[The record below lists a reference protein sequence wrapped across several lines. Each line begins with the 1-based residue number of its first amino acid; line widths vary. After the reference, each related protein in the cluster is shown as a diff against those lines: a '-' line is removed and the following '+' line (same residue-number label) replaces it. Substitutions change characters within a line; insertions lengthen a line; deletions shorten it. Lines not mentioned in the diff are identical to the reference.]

1 MPELLRDASRRVV
14 GARQVL
20 RAVEAGNAE
29 RVFIARDADPF
40 ITQPVVNACEKS
52 GVRFEEVA
60 TMQQLGKDC
69 AIGVNAAVAG
79 ILKA

>member
-20 RAVEAGNAE
+20 RAVAAGNAE

-52 GVRFEEVA
+52 GVPSKRSA
-60 TMQQLGKDC
+60 PCSSWGKT
-69 AIGVNAAVAG
+69 AG
-79 ILKA
+79 SA

>member
-1 MPELLRDASRRVV
+1 MPELLSDASRRVV

-20 RAVEAGNAE
+20 RAVAAGSVE
-29 RVFIARDADPF
+29 RVYVARDADPF

-52 GVRFEEVA
+52 GVRFEEVG

-69 AIGVNAAVAG
+69 GIGVKAAVAG

>member
-20 RAVEAGNAE
+20 RAVVADNAE

-52 GVRFEEVA
+52 GVRFEEVG

-69 AIGVNAAVAG
+69 GIGVKAAVAG